1 MQQGREKTGPNYTE
15 QRTAEQLTE
24 TVTAALLN

>member
-1 MQQGREKTGPNYTE
+1 MQQGRGKTGPNYTE